1 MASSFPSAGDIGAER
16 AQWRRPRG
24 PRGSQAGLLAIRR
37 LEAGAWWR
45 ASLRSDLSVC
55 VCPGAL
61 VLSQR
66 AAAGGWRALG
76 EEQKD

>member
-1 MASSFPSAGDIGAER
+1 M
-16 AQWRRPRG
+16 
-24 PRGSQAGLLAIRR
+24 AIRR